1 MTVVTEVSWNEY
13 IGNGVTTEFDY
24 KFKVFS
30 DEHLVVTIADNNG
43 DNERNLTLNT
53 DYTVTGVNSDKGGK
67 IILKSPLA
75 NGNKLLI
82 ARDLPAKQDVSFRN
96 QGRFYA
102 ETHENAF
109 DYLTMLIQRVL
120 SNLSLFLKRP
130 SMLSNYFDAK
140 NYRVSNISQPKN
152 DNDAVNFGLM
162 KSAIKDKDIRSLRVN
177 DTDIPALPDVATR
190 KNKQIG
196 FDANGKPVLL
206 DPSETGALGYVLID
220 SFEKGFEITARYQA
234 LHYEKEGGYYRW
246 DGQLPKQVS
255 PNSTPES
262 TGGIKVGAWMRI
274 VLDSYTKSET
284 DDKFVKLIDTRGVT
298 VGGLNIT
305 YGNPRL
311 TLKTTLD
318 NDTVDLMFNPD
329 NKILNIDGI
338 KAGVGLEYR
347 VQVPRTSGTLALTN
361 NPTEITVPKV
371 RVVSP
376 NSNGMLELIAS
387 NENHWLLGTDK
398 VSQRAYLEKIASP
411 GGSPFVIWIP
421 LKGGTLALQGDN
433 YTKQEVDSKINAVKW
448 TASKSTNGWMKDPS
462 TGIIIQWGRVAR
474 SNSSRNSFP
483 IAFPSTLA
491 GMGLANFNSNS
502 NLTEM
507 YAPNIMDAN
516 NSGFTMRQTKV
527 TDGSNASPLVEMRW
541 MAIGW

>member
-1 MTVVTEVSWNEY
+1 MTVVTEVNSNEY

-24 KFKVFS
+24 KFRVFS
-30 DEHLVVTIADNNG
+30 DEHLVVTVTDSNG
-43 DNERNLTLNT
+43 DNERKLTLNS

-67 IILKSPLA
+67 IILKSPLV

-82 ARDLPAKQDVSFRN
+82 ARDLPAKQEVSFRN

-102 ETHENAF
+102 EIHENAF

-120 SNLSLFLKRP
+120 GNLSLFLKRP

-140 NYRVSNISQPKN
+140 NYRVSNISQPKS

-162 KSAIKDKDIRSLRVN
+162 KSAIRDKDVRSLRVN
-177 DTDIPALPDVATR
+177 DIDIPVLPDVATR

-196 FDANGKPVLL
+196 FDANGKPILL
-206 DPSETGALGYVLID
+206 DPSQTGALGYVLVD

-246 DGQLPKQVS
+246 DGQLPKLVAK
-255 PNSTPES
+255 NSTPES

-274 VLDSYTKSET
+274 VLDSYTKAET
-284 DDKFVKLIDTRGVT
+284 DDKFVKLVDTRGVT
-298 VGGLNIT
+298 VAGLNIT

-311 TLKTTLD
+311 SFKTTKDNSMVDFVLD
-318 NDTVDLMFNPD
+318 PD
-329 NKILNIDGI
+329 SKTLNIDGV
-338 KAGVGLEYR
+338 KSGVGLEYR
-347 VQVPRTSGTLALTN
+347 VQVPKSNGTLALTN
-361 NPTEITVPKV
+361 NPTVVTVPKLYV
-371 RVVSP
+371 T
-376 NSNGMLELIAS
+376 NTTSNGELELTAANKNAWI
-387 NENHWLLGTDK
+387 LGANNTD
-398 VSQRAYLEKIASP
+398 QRLFAVKR
-411 GGSPFVIWIP
+411 GSPDFTVYFPI
-421 LKGGTLALQGDN
+421 KAGVLALQGDN
-433 YTKQEVDSKINAVKW
+433 YTKSEVDSKLATAKW

-462 TGIIIQWGRVAR
+462 TGVIIQWGRVAR

-502 NLTEM
+502 NLSEM

-527 TDGSNASPLVEMRW
+527 TTGSNASPFTDMRW
-541 MAIGW
+541 IAIGW